1 VGLQVNDRIT
11 KLQNQFKEKNIDCFL
26 VTSKENIFYLTNFTG
41 DSSILFIAPRKAL
54 LITDYRFQGEVV
66 DKVKNADICVTRK
79 AYIEELS
86 SHRIAKRKSRIGF
99 EAADIS
105 YGLYWE
111 LRKKFDWLKF
121 KSFDSFV
128 EDLRITKTKEEIGK
142 IKKACSIL
150 DKSFEEAITYI
161 KEGVTETD
169 IAIELE
175 YRMKKAGGEKPAF
188 ETIIAS
194 GYRSSI
200 PHGVAS
206 NKKIKKGEFITID
219 FGTTYEWYNSDITR
233 TAFLGTPTKKDKE
246 IYETVYNAQKLAIES
261 VKENMKTRDL
271 DKVARDFISKSG
283 FGDYFSHSLGHGVGL
298 GVHEKPS
305 ISKKDN
311 CCLKKGMVFT
321 IEPGIYIPGYQGV
334 RIEDTIALEN
344 SNPTLLTNSK
354 RELMVL

>member
-1 VGLQVNDRIT
+1 MNDRIE

-41 DSSILFIAPRKAL
+41 DSGILFIAPRKAL
-54 LITDYRFQGEVV
+54 LITDFRFQGEIV
-66 DKVKNADICVTRK
+66 DKVENADVCIIK
-79 AYIEELS
+79 KPYIEELS

-99 EAADIS
+99 EAEDIS
-105 YGLYWE
+105 YSLYWE
-111 LRKKFDWLKF
+111 LRKKLGWLKF

-128 EDLRITKTKEEIGK
+128 EDLRITKTKEEINK

-150 DKSFEEAITYI
+150 DKSFEDAVIYI
-161 KEGVTETD
+161 KEGVTEAD

-175 YRMKKAGGEKPAF
+175 YRVKKAGGEKPAF
-188 ETIIAS
+188 DTIVAS

-233 TAFLGTPTKKDKE
+233 TAFLGTPTKKDSE

-271 DKVARDFISKSG
+271 DKVARDYISKSG

-311 CCLKKGMVFT
+311 HCLKRGMVFT

-344 SNPTLLTNSK
+344 NAPTLLTNSK